1 MYIYYSL
8 ISLNQKPLGVRYSI
22 IKLICFLGGEILTN
36 NSFVQGLKAGTSI
49 AIGYFPVALTFGLLA
64 KTSGLSIME
73 ATAMSIF
80 VYAGAAQYISLT
92 LISKGVDPILIV
104 LNTFVVNIRHFL
116 MTAALNEKMQS
127 DKKWLKGMYAFGI
140 TDESFSVLATQ
151 KQDKIRTPFAF
162 GVVLIAYLSWVI
174 FTAIG
179 HVIGANLPAFLLAA
193 MSIALYAMFV
203 GLLVPSMRGNR
214 KVVMLALIAAI
225 INGIFYWTQLLST
238 GWSILVATLASSIFI
253 EIIYA
258 RKKNVRNSKQS
269 EGSLS

>member
-1 MYIYYSL
+1 M
-8 ISLNQKPLGVRYSI
+8 NK
-22 IKLICFLGGEILTN
+22 
-36 NSFVQGLKAGTSI
+36 NSFLSGLKAGVSI

-64 KTSGLSIME
+64 KTTGLSIWE

-80 VYAGAAQYISLT
+80 VYAGAAQYMSLT

-127 DKKWLKGMYAFGI
+127 EKRWVKGIYAFGI

-151 KQDKIRTPFAF
+151 KESKITTPFAF
-162 GVVLIAYLSWVI
+162 GVAVIAYSSWVI
-174 FTAIG
+174 FTAVG
-179 HVIGANLPAFLLAA
+179 HVIGANLPAFLKAA

-214 KVVMLALIAAI
+214 KVVMLALVAAV
-225 INGIFYWTQLLST
+225 INGFFYWTGLLST
-238 GWSILVATLASSIFI
+238 GWSILVATLVSSILI
-253 EIIYA
+253 EVIYA
-258 RKKNVRNSKQS
+258 KRGKNLPK
-269 EGSLS
+269 GA